1 MYHRTWQVPARFR
14 TILVW
19 YGTLLT
25 VPPVSF
31 STRVARSVQAAPSG
45 EVCTTT
51 IQLPGSDEVRT

>member
-1 MYHRTWQVPARFR
+1 MYQRTRQMPATFR
-14 TILVW
+14 TTLVW

-31 STRVARSVQAAPSG
+31 STIVARSVQSPPSG